1 MDLLLLLI
9 IEDLSI
15 LQAEEATKNPEL
27 HCHSVK
33 VTQILA
39 AVFILLIVLGLVL
52 IVLG

>member
-39 AVFILLIVLGLVL
+39 AVFIGILLIVLG
-52 IVLG
+52 